1 MTTSTRTLGGFAPAT
16 GLAVAPVPIPVAG
29 GVADHGWRGG
39 ALAAMFHATPTQA
52 GVALMVVLAL
62 ITALVGT
69 APFARQPT
77 QGTEIL
83 VPAYAAASFVL
94 ETLTAALLFAMF
106 HVQRSRALLWLA
118 AGYLFAALMV
128 PAWALTFPGV
138 FSTLGVDA
146 GLQTTAAIA
155 AVRRIGFPLF
165 VLGYALAP
173 VCSDTS
179 RRSLVPILRT
189 VLAVAALAAACLWLI
204 FQRQS
209 LLPGYMADDRNVTML
224 WYRVPT
230 IAMVLYGVAM
240 AILIWRRRFVL
251 DLWVCLVLVSL
262 TVELALMSWFGG
274 ATRLGVGWWAGRLYG
289 LAAASIVLLVLLSET
304 TTVHLR
310 LARAVAAERRARQ
323 DRLTAMEALSASIAH
338 EINQPLASMVTNADA
353 GLRWLAKTEPR
364 LDMVDAA
371 LRRIVSDGHRANK
384 VVVGI
389 RTMFMTGAQ
398 EREPLDLNALLCET
412 LRGVASEARAA
423 GVAIEHD
430 LDPTLPSVIGN
441 ALQLRQ
447 VVGNLVENAIDA
459 MSATAGRERRLRI
472 MTRCA
477 ERGEAVVAVAD
488 TGGGVPPEL
497 VERIF
502 EPFVSTKPEGMGM
515 GLMFCRAVV
524 EAHGGRLWTG
534 PAHPRGAVFTF
545 SIPTALVSTDAQ
557 EVTG

>member
-1 MTTSTRTLGGFAPAT
+1 MTTSTRTLGGLAPAT
-16 GLAVAPVPIPVAG
+16 GRASAPVPGPASGAAAG
-29 GVADHGWRGG
+29 TAPRGG
-39 ALAAMFHATPTQA
+39 ALAALFHATATQA
-52 GVALMVVLAL
+52 GVAVVVVLAL
-62 ITALVGT
+62 LAALVGT

-106 HVQRSRALLWLA
+106 HVQRSRALLRLA

-138 FSTLGVDA
+138 LSGLGVDA

-155 AVRRIGFPLF
+155 AVRRLGFPLF

-179 RRSLVPILRT
+179 PRSLVPILRT
-189 VLAVAALAAACLWLI
+189 VLAVAGLAAVCLWLI
-204 FQRQS
+204 VEGRPV
-209 LLPGYMADDRNVTML
+209 LPGFMADDRDVTRL
-224 WYRVPT
+224 WYRVPAVA
-230 IAMVLYGVAM
+230 ILLYGLAA
-240 AILIWRRRFVL
+240 AILVWRRRFAL
-251 DLWVCLVLVSL
+251 DMWVCLVLVSL
-262 TVELALMSWFGG
+262 TVELALMSWLGG

-323 DRLTAMEALSASIAH
+323 DRLTAMEALSATIAH

-353 GLRWLAKTEPR
+353 GLRWLGKAEPR
-364 LDMVDAA
+364 IDMVDAA
-371 LRRIVSDGHRANK
+371 LRRIVADGHRANK

-398 EREPLDLNALLCET
+398 EREPLDLGALLRET
-412 LRGVASEARAA
+412 VRDKASEARAA
-423 GVAIEHD
+423 GIAIDLD
-430 LDPTLPSVIGN
+430 LDPALPPVIGN

-447 VVGNLVENAIDA
+447 VVANLIENAIDA
-459 MSATAGRERRLRI
+459 MTATAGRERRLRI
-472 MTRCA
+472 AARGA
-477 ERGEAVVAVAD
+477 ERGEAEVSVAD

-497 VERIF
+497 AERIF

-524 EAHGGRLWTG
+524 EAHGGRLWVA
-534 PAHPRGAVFTF
+534 PARPRGAVFAF
-545 SIPTALVSTDAQ
+545 SIPTALVPTNAP
-557 EVTG
+557 EVSR

>member
-1 MTTSTRTLGGFAPAT
+1 
-16 GLAVAPVPIPVAG
+16 
-29 GVADHGWRGG
+29 
-39 ALAAMFHATPTQA
+39 MFHATPTQA
-52 GVALMVVLAL
+52 GVAVVVALAL
-62 ITALVGT
+62 VAALVGT

-94 ETLTAALLFAMF
+94 EILTAALLFAMF
-106 HVQRSRALLWLA
+106 HVQRSRALLRLA

-128 PAWALTFPGV
+128 PVWALTFPGV

-146 GLQTTAAIA
+146 GSQTTAAIA
-155 AVRRIGFPLF
+155 AVRRLGFPLF

-173 VCSDTS
+173 DCSDTS
-179 RRSLVPILRT
+179 RSSLVPILRT
-189 VLAVAALAAACLWLI
+189 VLAVAALAAVCLWLI
-204 FQRQS
+204 FAGQA

-224 WYRVPT
+224 WYRVPA
-230 IAMVLYGVAM
+230 IAMVLYGIAM
-240 AILIWRRRFVL
+240 AILVWRRRFAL
-251 DLWVCLVLVSL
+251 DLWVCLVLVSM

-353 GLRWLAKTEPR
+353 GLRWLGKAEPR

-371 LRRIVSDGHRANK
+371 LRRIVADGHRANK

-398 EREPLDLNALLCET
+398 EREPLDLNALLRET
-412 LRGVASEARAA
+412 VRGAGSEARAA
-423 GVAIEHD
+423 GIAIEVQ
-430 LDPTLPSVIGN
+430 LDPALPPVIGN

-447 VVGNLVENAIDA
+447 VVGNLIENAIDA
-459 MSATAGRERRLRI
+459 MTATAGRERRLRI
-472 MTRCA
+472 ETRIA

-497 VERIF
+497 AERIF

-524 EAHGGRLWTG
+524 EAHGGRLRVA
-534 PAHPRGAVFTF
+534 PASPRGAVFVF
-545 SIPTALVSTDAQ
+545 SIPTALVPTHAP
-557 EVTG
+557 EVTR